1 MPAKREIVQYKD
13 FLITINRKLTT
24 RRTTLR
30 IRNGKITVSTNM
42 LEPTGRILSF
52 VREKEDFIRR
62 GLYRQQYGLKN
73 AVIDFNQ
80 GGSGYFL
87 GEPCEVIILNAGK
100 GSCYFQNGQMVIS
113 GPSETAHKNA
123 FKRFA
128 QDVLDELIDDFRR
141 QLAYPIGDYTLKYRF
156 YTSRWGCC
164 IKNATQGR
172 REIVINLW
180 CIAMPV
186 EAIKY
191 IFYHELAHLRIS
203 NHQKEFYTH
212 LSQLDPGYRKG
223 LKLSKQ
229 FMLK

>member
-30 IRNGKITVSTNM
+30 IRNGKITVSTNL

-73 AVIDFNQ
+73 ATADFTKS
-80 GGSGYFL
+80 GTGYFL
-87 GEPCEVIILNAGK
+87 GEPCEVIIQNAGK

-113 GPSETAHKNA
+113 GPSETARKNA

-128 QDVLDELIDDFRR
+128 QDVLDDLIDDFRR
-141 QLAYPIGDYTLKYRF
+141 QLSYPVGDYTLKYRF

-164 IKNATQGR
+164 IKNPVEAR

-203 NHQKEFYTH
+203 NHQKEFYAH
-212 LSQLDPGYRKG
+212 LAQLDPSYKNG
-223 LKLSKQ
+223 LKLSKEY
-229 FMLK
+229 MLK